1 MLRGET
7 NHQNL
12 QFVSYQNVNDELQK
26 KFLNLIAS
34 QMKIQKFSPSVALT
48 PFIKAY
54 VIIES
59 DSEMHS
65 HTLPDTSMVMAFR
78 YQGNISKTDEQ
89 GRASL
94 PVSSVAGLRKSS
106 RKFSYAR
113 NTANLLVIFKEG
125 GFASL
130 SRVPAH
136 ELFGL
141 SISNDNIFSASEVN
155 EILERLSAA
164 ESDRMKIKIIE
175 AFLFSKLRNHKS
187 DLLVTTAIDFIR
199 QHQGII
205 RIKDL
210 AASLHISQD
219 PFEKRFRSVVGSTPK
234 QYASIVRLRSLL
246 QNYSSYTSLTEASYA
261 AGYFDQSHFIK
272 DFRIFTGTSP
282 KEFFKSGEFW

>member
-1 MLRGET
+1 ML
-7 NHQNL
+7 
-12 QFVSYQNVNDELQK
+12 
-26 KFLNLIAS
+26 
-34 QMKIQKFSPSVALT
+34 IQKFSPSVALI

-59 DSEMHS
+59 DSETHS

-89 GRASL
+89 GRTSL

-106 RKFSYAR
+106 REFTYAR
-113 NTANLLVIFKEG
+113 NTANFLVVFKEG
-125 GFASL
+125 GFAAL

-141 SISNDNIFSASEVN
+141 NISNDNIFSASEVN

-164 ESDRMKIKIIE
+164 KGDRMKIKIIE
-175 AFLFSKLRNHKS
+175 AFLFSKLRNYKT
-187 DLLVTTAIDFIR
+187 DLLVTTAIDFVR
-199 QHQGII
+199 QQQGII

-219 PFEKRFRSVVGSTPK
+219 PFEKRFRSIVGSTPK

-246 QNYSSYTSLTEASYA
+246 QNYASYPSLTEASYA

-272 DFRIFTGTSP
+272 DFRIFTGKSP